1 MAVVCAV
8 LAYPT
13 QCVWPMPSAPSAYRE
28 STAVMSC
35 TVSCQCVVCGWCM
48 SVCGVRVV
56 GYPLSAPPYSW
67 WWGWLSWMVGW
78 HCVVGWHGD
87 GRAGAVMVTLP
98 FDIGVPRLVCLVA
111 LVEWRGVVCAVLPR
125 VRVGSGILLCPAPLL
140 HHPTLRRLLS
150 YLCLFGAVF
159 LCLGLCLCV
168 WAVGGGRVVH
178 CCFVFP
184 VLLLFFL
191 FLFVCWCSG

>member
-56 GYPLSAPPYSW
+56 GYPLSAPP
-67 WWGWLSWMVGW
+67 LFV
-78 HCVVGWHGD
+78 VVGVAIVD
-87 GRAGAVMVTLP
+87 GG
-98 FDIGVPRLVCLVA
+98 VA
-111 LVEWRGVVCAVLPR
+111 LRGGVA
-125 VRVGSGILLCPAPLL
+125 
-140 HHPTLRRLLS
+140 
-150 YLCLFGAVF
+150 
-159 LCLGLCLCV
+159 
-168 WAVGGGRVVH
+168 W
-178 CCFVFP
+178 
-184 VLLLFFL
+184 
-191 FLFVCWCSG
+191 